1 MRPLPRLLFSAF
13 LLSALCA
20 SAQDE
25 SLSSPAAAASS
36 PEAGAV
42 LPPPQSGTNRPALGA
57 VTTPWLQYAAPRL
70 TRSVAIAGSWSSW
83 TGRHALAK
91 SPGGLWQ
98 IDTRTLGAGVGR
110 HQYKFIVNGKWEA
123 GANRVLPI
131 NPDGCIGEP
140 PAFVHGASLSS
151 PSEVTV
157 LLSHPLPEG
166 AQPAATLSPAAEV
179 VSVRQA
185 DDARDAALTGYLLS
199 GDGVTFHF
207 DQAAY
212 GLKLPEDAQVV
223 VAGNFTGWDG
233 NGGWNRAWV
242 LSPTREPGV
251 WEGYAQLSGLRKPA
265 DEPDMLFKF
274 VVGGNQWLVPPAAA
288 PNARDDGRG
297 NVNLALEPGHCGGT
311 RLLVETASPLP
322 LTETHVLTLSG
333 IAPEDVGLQVQPGAA
348 LDLLRSDKP
357 LGANLDRERGITT
370 YRIFA
375 PRAKNV
381 FLCFFDRP
389 QAMQWVPR
397 FKRFPPVEE
406 YRMKKDADGVWE
418 ISTRG
423 FDTGRY
429 YGFRADGPMGDGE
442 SFDAVSVFG
451 DPYARAVAK
460 TDGLSIV
467 VDPDATNRWFRGWT
481 DQTWRTPPMQDLLIY
496 ECHLRGMTAHPSS
509 KVPAALRGK
518 FGGLDATLGLGTG
531 IDHLKDLGVNAIEL
545 LPVEEYSESDTTYNW
560 GYATVYFFAPE
571 SDYATEPEAGSA
583 YYELKQLVNDL
594 HANGIA
600 VIFDVVY
607 NHVGGPNVFSQID
620 RKYYFRL
627 TPGLEHTNNSGC
639 GNDVRTEAPMMRRLI
654 VDNIRYLVE
663 EFHADGFRFDLAE
676 LIDLNTM
683 MAIRDAVRSEF
694 PNVSLIA
701 EPWSP
706 GRGENKGSLRGTGWS
721 AWNNDFRY
729 AAKDFARG
737 WANRGWLKENVLGST
752 GIWAANPLQPVNYLE
767 SHDDMT
773 LVDELSAHPDHDGIR
788 PTRRE
793 VQVNK
798 LAATVLFTSLGR
810 IMMHEGQDFLRS
822 KRGSPNSYDQ
832 GDKINL
838 VDWTKR
844 EAEPAK
850 GVLDYYRALARL
862 RMSPEGASFR
872 VERRPPDNYYRFL
885 MPEESEKMFG
895 YVVNVPAV
903 HAGRGFA
910 VLLNADETER
920 TFELELPGDT
930 RWRQIADGDRLD
942 MKGVVPEGFPSYMGS
957 PLHQPGAKVKVRV
970 PAISSVILMNGF

>member
-1 MRPLPRLLFSAF
+1 MRSLFPILFSA
-13 LLSALCA
+13 LLFASVRAPAQEDISPPSAV
-20 SAQDE
+20 
-25 SLSSPAAAASS
+25 
-36 PEAGAV
+36 PEDRGA
-42 LPPPQSGTNRPALGA
+42 LPPPQSGTERPVLGA
-57 VTTPWLQYAAPRL
+57 LTTPWLQYAAPRL

-91 SPGGLWQ
+91 SPGGLWEL
-98 IDTRTLGAGVGR
+98 DTRTLDAGVGR

-131 NPDGCIGEP
+131 NPDGCIGLP
-140 PAFVHGASLSS
+140 PAFVHGATMSS
-151 PSEVTV
+151 PDEITV
-157 LLSHPLPEG
+157 LLDRPL
-166 AQPAATLSPAAEV
+166 AADASPSAALSPAAEI
-179 VSVRQA
+179 VSLEQA
-185 DDARDAALTGYLLS
+185 GDARDAAKTGYLLS

-212 GLKLPEDAQVV
+212 GLDLPENAKVV

-233 NGGWNRAWV
+233 NGGWNQAWV
-242 LSPTREPGV
+242 LTPTAAPGV

-265 DEPDMLFKF
+265 DEPEMLFKF
-274 VVGGNQWLVPPAAA
+274 VIDGTRWLSPPADA
-288 PNARDDGRG
+288 PNARDDGQG
-297 NVNLALEPGHCGGT
+297 NVNLVLDPGHCGGA
-311 RLLVETASPLP
+311 RLLLKLAKKLDV
-322 LTETHVLTLSG
+322 TETHVLTITG
-333 IAPEDVGLQVQPGAA
+333 IAPETVGLQVQPGAA
-348 LDLLRSDKP
+348 IDWLYSTKP

-370 YRIFA
+370 YRLFA

-381 FLCFFDRP
+381 TLCFFDRP
-389 QAMQWVPR
+389 QAMQWVPK
-397 FKRFPPVEE
+397 FKRFPPTEE

-429 YGFRADGPMGDGE
+429 YGFRADGPDGDGE
-442 SFDAVSVFG
+442 SFDAASVFG

-467 VDPDATNRWFRGWT
+467 IDPDATNKWFKGWT

-509 KVPAALRGK
+509 KIPPALRGK
-518 FGGLDATLGLGTG
+518 FGGLDASIGLGTG
-531 IDHLKDLGVNAIEL
+531 IDHLKDLGVNAVEL

-560 GYATVYFFAPE
+560 GYTTVYFFAPE
-571 SDYATEPEAGSA
+571 SDYATDPVHGSA

-607 NHVGGPNVFSQID
+607 NHIGGPNVFSQID

-627 TPGLEHTNNSGC
+627 TPDLEHTNNSGC
-639 GNDVRTEAPMMRRLI
+639 GNDARTEAPMMRRLI
-654 VDNIRYLVE
+654 VDNIRYFVE

-676 LIDLNTM
+676 LIDMPTM
-683 MAIRDAVRSEF
+683 LAIRDAVRGDY

-737 WANRGWLKENVLGST
+737 WANRAWLKENILGST

-773 LVDELSAHPDHDGIR
+773 LVDELSGTPDHDGSR
-788 PTRRE
+788 PTPRE
-793 VQVNK
+793 VRVNK

-810 IMMHEGQDFLRS
+810 IMIHEGQEFLRS
-822 KRGSPNSYDQ
+822 KRGSGNSYNLD
-832 GDKINL
+832 DKINL
-838 VDWTKR
+838 VDWEKR
-844 EAEPAK
+844 DTHPAK
-850 GVLDYYRALARL
+850 DVLDYYRALARL

-872 VERRPPDNYYRFL
+872 VERRPPDNYYQFL
-885 MPEESEKMFG
+885 MPRESEKMLG
-895 YVVNVPAV
+895 YIVNVPAV
-903 HAGRGFA
+903 HAGRGFV
-910 VLLNADETER
+910 VLLNSDETAH
-920 TFELELPGDT
+920 TFELKLPGDT
-930 RWRQIADGDRLD
+930 RWRQIADGATVSLH
-942 MKGVVPEGFPSYMGS
+942 GIVPEGYPAYMGS
-957 PLHQPGAKVKVRV
+957 PLYQPDATVKVRV